1 MLSTAKKE
9 GMICHS
15 NICMSH
21 DDWIGSVAV
30 LAILGVVML
39 PVLFYIFM

>member
-15 NICMSH
+15 NVCMSH
-21 DDWIGSVAV
+21 DDWIGSVVVAV
-30 LAILGVVML
+30 ILGW
-39 PVLFYIFM
+39 